1 MLLFSTTRGI
11 FCSEKKI
18 LKLNIKPYKD
28 LEKTFWEGGG
38 GHFHFFFLKFWKR
51 LGGLGKLFY
60 MPLFSTTRGTFISEK
75 KFLKLII
82 KPHRDFE
89 KFILDLFG
97 PRFIR
102 A

>member
-38 GHFHFFFLKFWKR
+38 VIFIFFFWNSQKNQ
-51 LGGLGKLFY
+51 G
-60 MPLFSTTRGTFISEK
+60 
-75 KFLKLII
+75 
-82 KPHRDFE
+82 
-89 KFILDLFG
+89 
-97 PRFIR
+97 

>member
-1 MLLFSTTRGI
+1 MFYMLLFS
-11 FCSEKKI
+11 
-18 LKLNIKPYKD
+18 
-28 LEKTFWEGGG
+28 
-38 GHFHFFFLKFWKR
+38 
-51 LGGLGKLFY
+51 
-60 MPLFSTTRGTFISEK
+60 FSRGTFISEK

-82 KPHRDFE
+82 KPYRDLE